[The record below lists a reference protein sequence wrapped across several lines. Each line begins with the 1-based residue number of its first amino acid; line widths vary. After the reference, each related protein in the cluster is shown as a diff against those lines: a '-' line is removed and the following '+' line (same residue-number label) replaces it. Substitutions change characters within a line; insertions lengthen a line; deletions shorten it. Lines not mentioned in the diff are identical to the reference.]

1 MTKAGVMNFFGVVRA
16 FALAL
21 AATGLVLIC
30 GSVITHLLAPTPLG
44 AMPWTLM
51 PGALGVIAVSV
62 GVLLALPGLAA
73 AALLL
78 WRYYATAGKL
88 PAGAE

>member
-62 GVLLALPGLAA
+62 GVLLALISSLTRFLVA
-73 AALLL
+73 
-78 WRYYATAGKL
+78 RMKFL
-88 PAGAE
+88 PVSPQV